1 MPTTSPAITIADES
15 ELRMHRQL
23 ADNPPDGE
31 RVSIVSIETA
41 ATVDV
46 HRDRRD
52 LSADNADRL
61 ESDAMLVRKG
71 RRQQRPGFDRNAD
84 AFFFLE
90 RAFLEH
96 AFQEQ
101 PRIGDLEVG
110 AALDTE
116 LADRLPVL
124 REAIVEDH
132 ARRGDRVLPAS
143 PLEVEIAD
151 LDLDFFRIGDSG
163 VGGDEWT
170 ICPRRCR
177 DEQSREQPREDLNAL
192 RLSRRTSS
200 MPGGPFL
207 APPARTRGGS
217 ARRPPGCESSAPQG
231 SPAAFG
237 NGPDRPSE
245 IRRLLHWSRPHKS
258 VQAQDRT
265 SRRARPWPLADD
277 GSPGAC
283 RDRTPPACRCLRR
296 RGTRDGVRDRS
307 PCRGSRD
314 IPGRDNGLPPRR

>member
-52 LSADNADRL
+52 LSADNTDRL

-71 RRQQRPGFDRNAD
+71 SKAAAAGFDRNAD

-90 RAFLEH
+90 HAFLEH

-163 VGGDEWT
+163 VGGDEGT

-177 DEQSREQPREDLNAL
+177 DEQSREQRRGELYRSPPP
-192 RLSRRTSS
+192 RRTTL
-200 MPGGPFL
+200 MRGGPFL
-207 APPARTRGGS
+207 SPPARTRRGA
-217 ARRPPGCESSAPQG
+217 ARRPPGWESSAPQG
-231 SPAAFG
+231 
-237 NGPDRPSE
+237 R
-245 IRRLLHWSRPHKS
+245 
-258 VQAQDRT
+258 
-265 SRRARPWPLADD
+265 
-277 GSPGAC
+277 
-283 RDRTPPACRCLRR
+283 
-296 RGTRDGVRDRS
+296 
-307 PCRGSRD
+307 
-314 IPGRDNGLPPRR
+314 